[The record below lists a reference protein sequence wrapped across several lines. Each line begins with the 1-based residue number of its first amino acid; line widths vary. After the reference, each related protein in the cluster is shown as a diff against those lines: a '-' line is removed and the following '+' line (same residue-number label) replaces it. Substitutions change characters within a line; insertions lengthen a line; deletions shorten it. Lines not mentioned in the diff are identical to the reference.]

1 MASITS
7 ESIDSITT
15 EYNLP
20 NIPVELI
27 EIANTPY
34 NAFGPTATTNKIAK
48 IISGKARIPDKIH
61 FPVEEIILSLV
72 IFLAAK
78 NPIGIAI
85 IAAIS
90 DPAKAIKIVSIIFNV
105 TSPDASQFGL
115 NNFGMTTVMFLI
127 ALSMARIQSIL
138 MPRNVHT

>member
-7 ESIDSITT
+7 ESIDSITS

-20 NIPVELI
+20 NIPVEPI
-27 EIANTPY
+27 EIANTPA
-34 NAFGPTATTNKIAK
+34 NAFGPTATTNKMAK

-78 NPIGIAI
+78 NPSGIAI

-90 DPAKAIKIVSIIFNV
+90 DPRSEEHTSELQSRGHLVCRLLLEKKNIKK
-105 TSPDASQFGL
+105 
-115 NNFGMTTVMFLI
+115 
-127 ALSMARIQSIL
+127 
-138 MPRNVHT
+138 